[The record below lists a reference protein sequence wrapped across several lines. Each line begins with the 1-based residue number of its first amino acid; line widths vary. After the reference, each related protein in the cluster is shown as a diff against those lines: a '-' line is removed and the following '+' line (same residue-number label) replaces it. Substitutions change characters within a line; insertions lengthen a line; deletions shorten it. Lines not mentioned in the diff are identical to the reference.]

1 MNDYANALSDRVD
14 YVLLIFAYL
23 VHSTL
28 YKLVSILYKLV
39 STQLINEQIIRHYIN
54 LFRHN

>member
-28 YKLVSILYKLV
+28 YKLVSTH
-39 STQLINEQIIRHYIN
+39 STLQFTIQCFVI
-54 LFRHN
+54 